1 MNQVRKKE
9 LKRKKTKKKSN
20 QIKLL
25 ATCRK
30 WEIKP
35 SNSQSSTSQ
44 KKQLRLIKRLLLIFE
59 L

>member
-9 LKRKKTKKKSN
+9 LKRKKTKKSN

-44 KKQLRLIKRLLLIFE
+44 KKQLRPIKRLLLIFE

>member
-9 LKRKKTKKKSN
+9 LKRKKTKN

-44 KKQLRLIKRLLLIFE
+44 KKQLKPIKRLLLIFE

>member
-9 LKRKKTKKKSN
+9 LKRKKTKKN

-44 KKQLRLIKRLLLIFE
+44 KKAIKTD
-59 L
+59 

>member
-9 LKRKKTKKKSN
+9 LKRKRQKN

-25 ATCRK
+25 ATYKK

-35 SNSQSSTSQ
+35 SNSQSSTSP
-44 KKQLRLIKRLLLIFE
+44 KRN
-59 L
+59 

>member
-9 LKRKKTKKKSN
+9 LKRKRQKKSN

-44 KKQLRLIKRLLLIFE
+44 KAIKTD
-59 L
+59 